1 MWKAAEAFG
10 KRKKAFL
17 CRCVAAG
24 EVQCPQSQSG
34 RKSYRFSA
42 RHCKPS
48 TPKCQKTKITS
59 THALPGNC
67 SGSLPSVG
75 DGYPHLLTLLV
86 N

>member
-10 KRKKAFL
+10 KREKAFL

-48 TPKCQKTKITS
+48 TPKCQKTKIPAPMPS
-59 THALPGNC
+59 QEIVVGV
-67 SGSLPSVG
+67 SL
-75 DGYPHLLTLLV
+75 L
-86 N
+86 

>member
-42 RHCKPS
+42 RQIFS
-48 TPKCQKTKITS
+48 TPKCQKTKIPAPMPS
-59 THALPGNC
+59 QEIVVGV
-67 SGSLPSVG
+67 SLLQEMV
-75 DGYPHLLTLLV
+75 TLIC
-86 N
+86 